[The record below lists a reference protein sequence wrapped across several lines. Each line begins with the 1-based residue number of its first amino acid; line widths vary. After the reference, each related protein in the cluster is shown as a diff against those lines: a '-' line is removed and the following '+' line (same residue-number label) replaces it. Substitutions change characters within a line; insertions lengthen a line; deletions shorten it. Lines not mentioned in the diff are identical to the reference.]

1 MNMQEMSRLIQG
13 LRKLGLED
21 RQLADF
27 LLWVE
32 GGAVEYE
39 PQPLVEQKPDS

>member
-32 GGAVEYE
+32 SGAVEY
-39 PQPLVEQKPDS
+39 